1 MSGKS
6 RQESQQARPDSESS
20 SRVAMVEDGE
30 SLLTMV
36 ERAVAY
42 LDRDADPAR
51 RGSSPYARAFP
62 VGEAIGRLFWKRC
75 VESEGP
81 HGLALLI
88 EHMLDLSPATAA
100 DRVRRAMYSGF
111 CWQLEQLTRETLHK
125 TGCAANRPIDER
137 RAEDP
142 SKPSC

>member
-6 RQESQQARPDSESS
+6 RQESQARPYSESS
-20 SRVAMVEDGE
+20 SRVAMMEDGE
-30 SLLTMV
+30 SLLAMV
-36 ERAVAY
+36 ERAVEY
-42 LDRDADPAR
+42 LDRDADPAPR
-51 RGSSPYARAFP
+51 ESSPYARAFP

-88 EHMLDLSPATAA
+88 EHMLDLSPATAK

-111 CWQLEQLTRETLHK
+111 CWQIEQLTRETLQK
-125 TGCAANRPIDER
+125 TGGAANLPIDQR
-137 RAEDP
+137 RVEEPA
-142 SKPSC
+142 KPSC